1 MCVRAGIIL
10 SAIYAA
16 VVSLN
21 PSASSAG
28 EAPPAGSTAAT
39 DSTSAVGAASALGSD
54 IKLHFDLAAGPL
66 DKALRDFAVQSSR
79 NISYEPSIVAGLQAP
94 AIKGEFT
101 IGDALSL
108 LLKGTKLHAVNVDA
122 KTIRILKKTNSA
134 ARGAAEVRDSG
145 YVRGPDIGT
154 ASQIG
159 PHSPFSSD
167 SSPAS
172 ESEDL
177 SSNDTKM
184 HGKNDLDEITVTG
197 THIRGTKD
205 SPSPVLVFTRDDIDA
220 AGANTIQQF
229 LQSLPQNFGSTSEN
243 TVAALAGKSTNT
255 VSGSAPNL
263 RGLGAGATLV
273 LINGHRVAPGNSD
286 GSFVDISM
294 IPLTAVERIEIVTD
308 GASAIYG
315 SDAVGA
321 VVNII
326 LRTKFDGA
334 ETRVQYGSASD
345 GSTHNVTV
353 GQTVGT
359 DWTGGSGVLS
369 YQYFDQTPLSAASRD
384 YLHSVPLPYD
394 LLPVEAQQSVFVN
407 AEQDVAPG
415 FNIHGDAIYSHRGT
429 NTTSSSDTDST
440 YITYADPS
448 VIDFY
453 SMSLGSTLKLPRQS
467 ELTVTATYSES
478 DTAQQSYET
487 GELTCESLSP
497 YEVLKTKSAI
507 ISVDANLD
515 GVLVSLP
522 AGPVRYAV
530 GAQYRKESF
539 GNTIILPV
547 TDNTFYPSRDV
558 DAGYIE
564 LHVPVVGQTSGSH
577 GDPALELT
585 LADRTEHYGDFG
597 STNNPQFGLIGKAS
611 SSVTIRGTY
620 GTSFVAPLLSELNPV
635 PSAVVPLPGTL
646 FTPVPGQTIPNT
658 LVVDG
663 GNPNLGPEKA
673 RVWTVGL
680 DFKPPEV
687 DGLTAK
693 LTYYDIVFTNEIA
706 TAQSSVLANDA
717 FVDEA
722 FLGPSIVQRNPP
734 PSLVQQL
741 ISEPT
746 YHNPFNINPATIGA
760 IFNSESLNLSSVKT
774 RGLDFGLG
782 YKNTILGT
790 GIDTGID
797 GSYVFTFDNQFS
809 SGAPVVSVL
818 NTSYNPINLRLRA
831 RALATRGPLS
841 GGVYINFTN
850 DYSDNNV
857 IPFGHISSW
866 TTADAVASYAFGS
879 SGSPFNGVTVAL
891 SVINLTNRAPPYV
904 SNPSGYP
911 ITYDGANANALGRY
925 ISLRLQ
931 KHW

>member
-10 SAIYAA
+10 PTFCAA
-16 VVSLN
+16 VLSLN
-21 PSASSAG
+21 ASPYPANAAS
-28 EAPPAGSTAAT
+28 PPDSTAAT
-39 DSTSAVGAASALGSD
+39 SSTSALGSD
-54 IKLHFDLAAGPL
+54 IKLHFDLPAGPM
-66 DKALRDFAVQSSR
+66 DKALRDFAVQANR

-101 IGDALSL
+101 VGNAISI
-108 LLKGTKLHAVNVDA
+108 LLKGTKLRAVDINT
-122 KTIRILKKTNSA
+122 KTIRILEKA
-134 ARGAAEVRDSG
+134 L
-145 YVRGPDIGT
+145 PDT
-154 ASQIG
+154 SLQTV
-159 PHSPFSSD
+159 PED
-167 SSPAS
+167 SSS
-172 ESEDL
+172 KNTEIQS
-177 SSNDTKM
+177 
-184 HGKNDLDEITVTG
+184 KNDIEEITVTG
-197 THIRGTKD
+197 THIRGTTD

-220 AGANTIQQF
+220 AGVNTIQDF
-229 LQSLPQNFGSTSEN
+229 LQSLPQNFGGASQN
-243 TVAALAGKSTNT
+243 TIGTIASSGQTNNS
-255 VSGSAPNL
+255 VNGSAPNL

-315 SDAVGA
+315 SDAVGG

-334 ETRVQYGSASD
+334 ETRVQYGSVSD
-345 GSTHNVTV
+345 GSSHNVQF

-359 DWTGGSGVLS
+359 DWAGGSGVLS

-384 YLHSVPLPYD
+384 YLRSVALPFD
-394 LLPVEAQQSVFVN
+394 LLPVEVQQSVFAN
-407 AEQDVAPG
+407 AAQEVAPG
-415 FNIHGDAIYSHRGT
+415 FNIHGDAIFSHRGT
-429 NTTSSSDTDST
+429 NLAFSNDDPT

-453 SMSLGSTLKLPRQS
+453 SMSLGSTLKLPRQN

-478 DTAQQSYET
+478 DTAQQNYET
-487 GELTCESLSP
+487 GESLSP
-497 YEVLKTKSAI
+497 FQALKTKAAI

-515 GVLVSLP
+515 GVLASIP
-522 AGPVRYAV
+522 AGSIRYAV

-539 GNTIILPV
+539 GNTFIFPV

-558 DAGYIE
+558 DAGYLE
-564 LHVPVVGQTSGSH
+564 LHVPFVGQTAGSH

-585 LADRTEHYGDFG
+585 LADRAEHYSDFG

-635 PSAVVPLPGTL
+635 PSLVFPYPGTL
-646 FTPVPGQTIPNT
+646 FNHVPGQTNPNLLT
-658 LVVDG
+658 VFG
-663 GNPNLGPEKA
+663 GNPDLKPEKA
-673 RVWTVGL
+673 KVWTIGL

-687 DGLTAK
+687 EGLTTK
-693 LTYYDIVFTNEIA
+693 LTYYDIVFTNEIN
-706 TAQSSVLANDA
+706 TAQGGSDELNL

-722 FLGPSIVQRNPP
+722 ILGPDIVRRNPP
-734 PSLVQQL
+734 NSLVQQL

-746 YHNPFNINPATIGA
+746 YENPYNINPATIGA
-760 IFNSESLNLSSVKT
+760 IYNSESMNLSSVKT
-774 RGLDFGLG
+774 KGLDFGFG
-782 YKNTILGT
+782 FKRSILGT

-797 GSYVFTFDNQFS
+797 GTYIFTFDNQFS
-809 SGAPVVSVL
+809 SGAPVVSIL
-818 NTSYNPINLRLRA
+818 NTSYNPINLKLRA

-857 IPFGHISSW
+857 VPYGHVSSW
-866 TTADAVASYAFGS
+866 TTADAVASYEVGS
-879 SGSPFNGVTVAL
+879 SVGPFNGVTIAL
-891 SVINLTNRAPPYV
+891 SVTNLTNRAPPYV

-911 ITYDGANANALGRY
+911 ITFDGANANALGRY
-925 ISLRLQ
+925 ISVRLQ
-931 KHW
+931 KRW

>member
-1 MCVRAGIIL
+1 MTQNNNFTQARRAGVNSIGKPDWIGRLGRKLQGYSGFHSAHSL
-10 SAIYAA
+10 SRGPRPPNNSASISRSVAALLVAFAFVLSVGSVAHAAADSSKHFEIKAKPLADALMEFGVQSGLTVVAPTTLTTGKKGAA
-16 VVSLN
+16 VRGDLAPTDALGRLLKGSGLTFARAADGTIAIQAMVSN
-21 PSASSAG
+21 GPEQASAG
-28 EAPPAGSTAAT
+28 ESGLDN
-39 DSTSAVGAASALGSD
+39 DSTM
-54 IKLHFDLAAGPL
+54 
-66 DKALRDFAVQSSR
+66 
-79 NISYEPSIVAGLQAP
+79 
-94 AIKGEFT
+94 
-101 IGDALSL
+101 
-108 LLKGTKLHAVNVDA
+108 
-122 KTIRILKKTNSA
+122 
-134 ARGAAEVRDSG
+134 
-145 YVRGPDIGT
+145 
-154 ASQIG
+154 
-159 PHSPFSSD
+159 HS
-167 SSPAS
+167 
-172 ESEDL
+172 
-177 SSNDTKM
+177 
-184 HGKNDLDEITVTG
+184 KNDLDEITVTG
-197 THIRGTKD
+197 THIRGTTN

-229 LQSLPQNFGSTSEN
+229 LQSLPQNLGSVSEN
-243 TVAALAGKSTNT
+243 TIAQAAARSQTNNT
-255 VSGSAPNL
+255 VNGSAPNL
-263 RGLGAGATLV
+263 RGLGASATLV

-315 SDAVGA
+315 SDAVGG

-334 ETRVQYGSASD
+334 ETRVQFGSVTD
-345 GSTHNVTV
+345 GSSHNVTV

-384 YLHSVPLPYD
+384 YLHSVPLPFD
-394 LLPVEAQQSVFVN
+394 LLPVEVQQSVFAN
-407 AEQDVAPG
+407 ADQEVAPG

-429 NTTSSSDTDST
+429 NSAVATDADST

-467 ELTVTATYSES
+467 ELALDATYSES
-478 DTAQQSYET
+478 DTAQQQYQA
-487 GELTCESLSP
+487 GESSSPALTNAN
-497 YEVLKTKSAI
+497 KTKSAI

-522 AGPVRYAV
+522 SGPVRYAI

-539 GNTIILPV
+539 GNTITVPV

-558 DAGYIE
+558 DAAYVE
-564 LHVPVVGQTSGSH
+564 LHVPVIGQTSGSH

-585 LADRTEHYGDFG
+585 LADRAEHYSDFG
-597 STNNPQFGLIGKAS
+597 STNNPQFGLIGKPS

-620 GTSFVAPLLSELNPV
+620 GTSFVAPLLSQLNPV
-635 PSAVVPLPGTL
+635 PFEVAPLPGTV
-646 FTPVPGQTIPNT
+646 FNSVPGQTIPNT
-658 LVVDG
+658 LAVFG
-663 GNPNLGPEKA
+663 GNPNLTPEKA

-687 DGLTAK
+687 EGLTAK
-693 LTYYDIVFTNEIA
+693 LTYYDIVFTNEIV
-706 TAQSSVLANDA
+706 TAQQSENELDA
-717 FVDEA
+717 FLDQA
-722 FLGPSIVQRNPP
+722 ILGPNVLQRNPP

-746 YHNPFNINPATIGA
+746 YLNPFNVNPATIGA
-760 IFNSESLNLSSVKT
+760 IYDSESMNLSSAKT

-782 YKNTILGT
+782 YKRTVLGT

-797 GSYVFTFDNQFS
+797 GTYIFAFDNQFS
-809 SGAPVVSVL
+809 NTAPVVSIL

-841 GGVYINFTN
+841 GGIYINFTN
-850 DYSDNNV
+850 DYSNDNV
-857 IPFGHISSW
+857 IHYAHVSSW
-866 TTADAVASYAFGS
+866 TTADAIASYEFGS
-879 SGSPFNGVTVAL
+879 SGGSPNGLTVAL
-891 SVINLTNRAPPYV
+891 SVINLTNRAPPFL
-904 SNPSGYP
+904 SNPSSAYP
-911 ITYDGANANALGRY
+911 ITYDGANANALGRF

-931 KHW
+931 KRW

>member
-1 MCVRAGIIL
+1 M
-10 SAIYAA
+10 
-16 VVSLN
+16 
-21 PSASSAG
+21 
-28 EAPPAGSTAAT
+28 
-39 DSTSAVGAASALGSD
+39 
-54 IKLHFDLAAGPL
+54 
-66 DKALRDFAVQSSR
+66 DKALRDFAVQANR
-79 NISYEPSIVAGLQAP
+79 NISYEPSIVADLQAP
-94 AIKGEFT
+94 ALKGEFT
-101 IGDALSL
+101 IGDALTL
-108 LLKGTKLHAVNVDA
+108 LLKGTKLRAVDINTR
-122 KTIRILKKTNSA
+122 TIRILEKTSP
-134 ARGAAEVRDSG
+134 GTSLQTVPEDS
-145 YVRGPDIGT
+145 
-154 ASQIG
+154 
-159 PHSPFSSD
+159 
-167 SSPAS
+167 
-172 ESEDL
+172 
-177 SSNDTKM
+177 SSNDTET
-184 HGKNDLDEITVTG
+184 HNKNDLDEITVTG
-197 THIRGTKD
+197 THIRGTTN

-220 AGANTIQQF
+220 VGANTIQQF
-229 LQSLPQNFGSTSEN
+229 LQSLPQNFGGASQN
-243 TVAALAGKSTNT
+243 TIGTIASSGQTNNAIN
-255 VSGSAPNL
+255 GSAPNL
-263 RGLGAGATLV
+263 RGLGASATLV

-315 SDAVGA
+315 SDAVGG

-334 ETRVQYGSASD
+334 ETRAQYGSASD
-345 GSTHNVTV
+345 GSMHNVQV

-359 DWTGGSGVLS
+359 DWTNGSGVLS

-384 YLHSVPLPYD
+384 YLRSVPLPFD
-394 LLPVEAQQSVFVN
+394 LLPVQVQQSVFAN
-407 AEQDVAPG
+407 ADQEVAPG

-429 NTTSSSDTDST
+429 NTAFSQEVPPNYYTLAT
-440 YITYADPS
+440 PS

-478 DTAQQSYET
+478 DTAQQDYET
-487 GELTCESLSP
+487 GESLSP
-497 YEVLKTKSAI
+497 FEVLKTKAVI

-522 AGPVRYAV
+522 GGPVRYAV

-539 GNTIILPV
+539 GSTFLLPV

-558 DAGYIE
+558 DAGYVE
-564 LHVPVVGQTSGSH
+564 LHVPVIGQTTSSR

-585 LADRTEHYGDFG
+585 LADRAEHYSDFG

-620 GTSFVAPLLSELNPV
+620 GTSFVAPLLSQLNPV
-635 PSAVVPLPGTL
+635 PSQVAPLPGTV
-646 FTPVPGQTIPNT
+646 FNPVPGQTTPNT
-658 LVVDG
+658 LAVFG
-663 GNPNLGPEKA
+663 GNPDLTPEKA

-687 DGLTAK
+687 EGLTAK
-693 LTYYDIVFTNEIA
+693 LTYYDIVFTNEIVN
-706 TAQSSVLANDA
+706 AQSSENELDA

-722 FLGPSIVQRNPP
+722 ILGPHIVQRNPP
-734 PSLVQQL
+734 SSLVQQL

-746 YHNPFNINPATIGA
+746 YSNPFNVNPATIGA
-760 IFNSESLNLSSVKT
+760 IYDSENMNLSSVKT
-774 RGLDFGLG
+774 RGLDFGFG
-782 YKNTILGT
+782 YKRRILGT
-790 GIDTGID
+790 EIDTGID
-797 GSYVFTFDNQFS
+797 GGYIFAFDNQFS
-809 SGAPVVSVL
+809 STAPVVSIL
-818 NTSYNPINLRLRA
+818 NTSYNPVNLRLRA

-857 IPFGHISSW
+857 IPYGHVSSW

-879 SGSPFNGVTVAL
+879 SGGPFNGTAIAL

>member
-10 SAIYAA
+10 PAICAA
-16 VVSLN
+16 VLSLHAS
-21 PSASSAG
+21 PSSAN
-28 EAPPAGSTAAT
+28 AASPP
-39 DSTSAVGAASALGSD
+39 DSTVAANPTLTLSSNV
-54 IKLHFDLAAGPL
+54 KVHFDLPAEPM
-66 DKALRDFAVQSSR
+66 DKALRDFAVQADR

-101 IGDALSL
+101 VGDALTL
-108 LLKGTKLHAVNVDA
+108 FLKGTKLRAVDVNT
-122 KTIRILKKTNSA
+122 KTIRILEKTS
-134 ARGAAEVRDSG
+134 
-145 YVRGPDIGT
+145 PGT
-154 ASQIG
+154 SLQTV
-159 PHSPFSSD
+159 PED
-167 SSPAS
+167 SSPK
-172 ESEDL
+172 
-177 SSNDTKM
+177 DTETQS
-184 HGKNDLDEITVTG
+184 KNDIDEITVTG
-197 THIRGTKD
+197 THIRGTAN

-229 LQSLPQNFGSTSEN
+229 LQSLPQNFGGASQN
-243 TVAALAGKSTNT
+243 TIGTIASSGQTDNAVN
-255 VSGSAPNL
+255 GSAPNL
-263 RGLGAGATLV
+263 RGLGASATLV
-273 LINGHRVAPGNSD
+273 LINGHRVAPGNND

-315 SDAVGA
+315 SDAVGG

-326 LRTKFDGA
+326 LRTKFDGT
-334 ETRVQYGSASD
+334 ETRVQYGSVSD
-345 GSTHNVTV
+345 GSSHNVQV

-359 DWTGGSGVLS
+359 DWTNGSGVLS

-384 YLHSVPLPYD
+384 YLHSVPLPFD
-394 LLPVEAQQSVFVN
+394 LLPVEVQQSVFAN
-407 AEQDVAPG
+407 ADQEVTPG

-429 NTTSSSDTDST
+429 NSAFSIIDDPIYYTG
-440 YITYADPS
+440 ADPS

-453 SMSLGSTLKLPRQS
+453 SMSLGFTLKLPRQS
-467 ELTVTATYSES
+467 ELTVTATYSEN
-478 DTAQQSYET
+478 DTAQQDYET
-487 GELTCESLSP
+487 GESLSP
-497 YEVLKTKSAI
+497 YIVTKTKAAI

-530 GAQYRKESF
+530 GVQYRKESF
-539 GNTIILPV
+539 GSTFVLPV

-558 DAGYIE
+558 DAAYVE
-564 LHVPVVGQTSGSH
+564 LHVPVIGQTSGSH

-585 LADRTEHYGDFG
+585 LADRAEHYSDFG
-597 STNNPQFGLIGKAS
+597 STNNPQIGLIGKAS
-611 SSVTIRGTY
+611 PSVTIRGTY
-620 GTSFVAPLLSELNPV
+620 GTSFVAPLLSQLSPV
-635 PSAVVPLPGTL
+635 PSAVVSLPGTL

-658 LVVDG
+658 LAVFG
-663 GNPNLGPEKA
+663 GNSDLGPEKA

-687 DGLTAK
+687 EGLTAK
-693 LTYYDIVFTNEIA
+693 LTYYDIVFTNEIVN
-706 TAQSSVLANDA
+706 AQASENELDA

-722 FLGPSIVQRNPP
+722 ILGPNIVQRNPP
-734 PSLVQQL
+734 SSLVQQL

-746 YHNPFNINPATIGA
+746 YTNPLNVNPATIGA
-760 IFNSESLNLSSVKT
+760 IYDSEDMNLSSAKT

-782 YKNTILGT
+782 YKRTILGT

-797 GSYVFTFDNQFS
+797 GGYIFKFDNQFS
-809 SGAPVVSVL
+809 SGAPVVSIL

-857 IPFGHISSW
+857 IPYGHVSSW
-866 TTADAVASYAFGS
+866 TTADAVASYEFGS
-879 SGSPFNGVTVAL
+879 SGGPFNGATVAL
-891 SVINLTNRAPPYV
+891 SMINLANRAPPYV

-911 ITYDGANANALGRY
+911 ITYDGANANALGRF

-931 KHW
+931 KRW

>member
-1 MCVRAGIIL
+1 MTGKALCCAISASIVVILLVFASIRSAEAQSQVQAQPKDFNVPAQSATTGIPEFARQAGIQIL
-10 SAIYAA
+10 VSETLVHGKRTAA
-16 VVSLN
+16 VTGSH
-21 PSASSAG
+21 SIE
-28 EAPPAGSTAAT
+28 EALE
-39 DSTSAVGAASALGSD
+39 V
-54 IKLHFDLAAGPL
+54 
-66 DKALRDFAVQSSR
+66 
-79 NISYEPSIVAGLQAP
+79 
-94 AIKGEFT
+94 
-101 IGDALSL
+101 
-108 LLKGTKLHAVNVDA
+108 LLKGTGLIATSRDGVTYTVAVPPAPTTSLNRTAVA
-122 KTIRILKKTNSA
+122 
-134 ARGAAEVRDSG
+134 GAEA
-145 YVRGPDIGT
+145 
-154 ASQIG
+154 ASQG
-159 PHSPFSSD
+159 
-167 SSPAS
+167 
-172 ESEDL
+172 ESGLDENL
-177 SSNDTKM
+177 TN
-184 HGKNDLDEITVTG
+184 KNGLDEITVTG
-197 THIRGTKD
+197 THIRGTTN

-220 AGANTIQQF
+220 AGANTIQDF
-229 LQSLPQNFGSTSEN
+229 LQSLPQNFGSVSAN
-243 TVAALAGKSTNT
+243 TIAADAGRGTNG
-255 VSGSAPNL
+255 VNGSAPNL

-273 LINGHRVAPGNSD
+273 LINGHRVAPGNFD

-315 SDAVGA
+315 SDAVGG

-326 LRTKFDGA
+326 LRTKFDGT
-334 ETRVQYGSASD
+334 ETRVQYGSVTD
-345 GSTHNVTV
+345 GSSHNVQV

-384 YLHSVPLPYD
+384 YLHSVSLPFD
-394 LLPVEAQQSVFVN
+394 LLPVEVQQSVFAN
-407 AEQDVAPG
+407 AEQEVAPG

-429 NTTSSSDTDST
+429 NTAVSYDTDST
-440 YITYADPS
+440 YITSASPA

-467 ELTVTATYSES
+467 ELTLTATYSES
-478 DTAQQSYET
+478 DTALQAYET
-487 GELTCESLSP
+487 GESLF
-497 YEVLKTKSAI
+497 EVVKTKAAI

-539 GNTIILPV
+539 GETFILPV

-558 DAGYIE
+558 DAAYVE
-564 LHVPVVGQTSGSH
+564 LHVPVIGQTTSSH

-585 LADRTEHYGDFG
+585 LADRAEHYSDFG
-597 STNNPQFGLIGKAS
+597 STNNPQFGLIGKVS

-620 GTSFVAPLLSELNPV
+620 GTSFVAPLLSQLNPV
-635 PSAVVPLPGTL
+635 PSQVEPLPGTV
-646 FTPVPGQTIPNT
+646 FSPVAGQTIPNT
-658 LVVDG
+658 LALFG
-663 GNPNLGPEKA
+663 GNPDLGPEKA

-687 DGLTAK
+687 EGLTAK
-693 LTYYDIVFTNEIA
+693 LTYYDIVFTNEIT
-706 TAQSSVLANDA
+706 TAIASENFLDA

-734 PSLVQQL
+734 SLLVQQL

-746 YHNPFNINPATIGA
+746 YVNPFNINPATIGA
-760 IFNSESLNLSSVKT
+760 IYDSENMNLSSVKT
-774 RGLDFGLG
+774 RGLDFSLG
-782 YKNTILGT
+782 YKRMLLGT

-797 GSYVFTFDNQFS
+797 GTYIFAFDNQFS
-809 SGAPVVSVL
+809 ATAPVTSIL
-818 NTSYNPINLRLRA
+818 NTTYNPINLRLRA
-831 RALATRGPLS
+831 RSLATHGPLS

-857 IPFGHISSW
+857 IPYGHVSSW

-879 SGSPFNGVTVAL
+879 SGGPFNGTTVAL

-904 SNPSGYP
+904 SASNVYG
-911 ITYDGANANALGRY
+911 ITYDGANANALGRF

-931 KHW
+931 KRW

>member
-1 MCVRAGIIL
+1 MGMGHRFLASIVCLSMCSVGWALDLDRQQQFDIPAQKL
-10 SAIYAA
+10 STALVEFSRQAKTPI
-16 VVSLN
+16 V
-21 PSASSAG
+21 SSAPDVERFNSPG
-28 EAPPAGSTAAT
+28 VTGRMSLKQALRNLLQGTGLEIRTT
-39 DSTSAVGAASALGSD
+39 DNGAIAVGVFGA
-54 IKLHFDLAAGPL
+54 KPL
-66 DKALRDFAVQSSR
+66 RESES
-79 NISYEPSIVAGLQAP
+79 
-94 AIKGEFT
+94 
-101 IGDALSL
+101 
-108 LLKGTKLHAVNVDA
+108 
-122 KTIRILKKTNSA
+122 
-134 ARGAAEVRDSG
+134 GANM
-145 YVRGPDIGT
+145 
-154 ASQIG
+154 
-159 PHSPFSSD
+159 
-167 SSPAS
+167 SSPLPTSPGAS
-172 ESEDL
+172 LQTVLEN
-177 SSNDTKM
+177 SSSKDTETQ
-184 HGKNDLDEITVTG
+184 GKNDLDEITVTG
-197 THIRGTKD
+197 THIRGTTN
-205 SPSPVLVFTRDDIDA
+205 SPSPVLVFTRNDIDA

-229 LQSLPQNFGSTSEN
+229 LQSLPQNFGGTSQN
-243 TVAALAGKSTNT
+243 TIGNIAASNSTNS
-255 VSGSAPNL
+255 VNGSAPNL
-263 RGLGAGATLV
+263 RGLGASATLV

-315 SDAVGA
+315 SDAVGG

-334 ETRVQYGSASD
+334 ETRVQYGSVTD
-345 GSTHNVTV
+345 GSSHNVTV
-353 GQTVGT
+353 GQSVGT

-369 YQYFDQTPLSAASRD
+369 YQYFDQTPLSAGSRD
-384 YLHSVPLPYD
+384 YLHSVLLPFD
-394 LLPVEAQQSVFVN
+394 LLPVEVQQSVFAN
-407 AEQDVAPG
+407 ADQEVAPG

-429 NTTSSSDTDST
+429 NSASTYDLVDST
-440 YITYADPS
+440 SEFTAAGPT

-478 DTAQQSYET
+478 DTAQQFYEQAYEP
-487 GELTCESLSP
+487 GESLSP
-497 YEVLKTKSAI
+497 LEVLKTKAAI

-539 GNTIILPV
+539 GNTFILPV

-558 DAGYIE
+558 DAGYVE
-564 LHVPVVGQTSGSH
+564 LHVPVIGQTTSSR

-585 LADRTEHYGDFG
+585 LADRAEHYSDFG
-597 STNNPQFGLIGKAS
+597 STNNPQFGLIGKAL

-620 GTSFVAPLLSELNPV
+620 GTSFVAPLLSQLNPV
-635 PSAVVPLPGTL
+635 PSAVEPFPGTL
-646 FTPVPGQTIPNT
+646 FNSVPGQKIPNT
-658 LVVDG
+658 LLLYG
-663 GNPNLGPEKA
+663 GNPDLGPEKA

-687 DGLTAK
+687 EGLTAK
-693 LTYYDIVFTNEIA
+693 LTYYDIVFTNEIITAA
-706 TAQSSVLANDA
+706 TSFDLLDA
-717 FVDEA
+717 FVDESI
-722 FLGPSIVQRNPP
+722 LGPNVVQRNPQS
-734 PSLVQQL
+734 SLVQQL
-741 ISEPT
+741 IAQPT
-746 YHNPFNINPATIGA
+746 YENPYNLNPATIGA
-760 IFNSESLNLSSVKT
+760 IFDNENMNLSSAKT

-782 YKNTILGT
+782 YKRTILGT

-797 GSYVFTFDNQFS
+797 GTYIFTFDNQFS
-809 SGAPVVSVL
+809 STAPVVSIL

-850 DYSDNNV
+850 DYSDTNV
-857 IPFGHISSW
+857 IPYGHVSSW

-879 SGSPFNGVTVAL
+879 SGGPFNGVTIAL

-904 SNPSGYP
+904 FNPHGYA
-911 ITYDGANANALGRY
+911 ITYDGANANPLGRY

>member
-1 MCVRAGIIL
+1 MCARAGIIL

-16 VVSLN
+16 VLSLN
-21 PSASSAG
+21 ASPSQANAAS
-28 EAPPAGSTAAT
+28 PPDSTAA
-39 DSTSAVGAASALGSD
+39 STSTSALGSD
-54 IKLHFDLAAGPL
+54 IKLHFDLPAGPM
-66 DKALRDFAVQSSR
+66 DKALRDFAVQAGR

-94 AIKGEFT
+94 AIKGDFT
-101 IGDALSL
+101 VGDALSF
-108 LLKGTKLHAVNVDA
+108 LLKGTTLRAADINT
-122 KTIRILKKTNSA
+122 KTIRILEKTS
-134 ARGAAEVRDSG
+134 SG
-145 YVRGPDIGT
+145 TSLQTVPENF
-154 ASQIG
+154 
-159 PHSPFSSD
+159 SPK
-167 SSPAS
+167 
-172 ESEDL
+172 
-177 SSNDTKM
+177 DTETQS
-184 HGKNDLDEITVTG
+184 KNDIEEITVTG
-197 THIRGTKD
+197 THIRGTTS

-220 AGANTIQQF
+220 AGVNTIQQF
-229 LQSLPQNFGSTSEN
+229 LQSLPQNFGGTSEN
-243 TVAALAGKSTNT
+243 TIGNVAAHSNN
-255 VSGSAPNL
+255 SINGSAPNL

-315 SDAVGA
+315 SDAVGG

-334 ETRVQYGSASD
+334 ETRVQYGSVSD
-345 GSTHNVTV
+345 GSMHNVQV

-359 DWTGGSGVLS
+359 DWTNGSGVLS

-384 YLHSVPLPYD
+384 YLHSVPLPFD
-394 LLPVEAQQSVFVN
+394 LLPEQVQQSVFAN
-407 AEQDVAPG
+407 ANQEVAPG

-429 NTTSSSDTDST
+429 NTAASIDDPT
-440 YITYADPS
+440 YVTYADPS

-478 DTAQQSYET
+478 DTAQQQYQTTS
-487 GELTCESLSP
+487 ELTGESLSP
-497 YEVLKTKSAI
+497 VIVEKTKAAI

-522 AGPVRYAV
+522 AGPVRYAI

-539 GNTIILPV
+539 GSTYILPV
-547 TDNTFYPSRDV
+547 TDNTFYPSRHV
-558 DAGYIE
+558 DAGYVE
-564 LHVPVVGQTSGSH
+564 LHVPVIGQTSGSH

-585 LADRTEHYGDFG
+585 LADRAEHYSDFG
-597 STNNPQFGLIGKAS
+597 STNDPQFGLIGNAS

-620 GTSFVAPLLSELNPV
+620 GTSFVAPLLSQLNPV
-635 PSAVVPLPGTL
+635 PSQVLPIPGTD
-646 FTPVPGQTIPNT
+646 FNPVPGQTIPNT
-658 LVVDG
+658 LAVSG
-663 GNPNLGPEKA
+663 GNPDLRPEKA

-687 DGLTAK
+687 EGLTAK
-693 LTYYDIVFTNEIA
+693 LTYYDIVFTNEIV
-706 TAQSSVLANDA
+706 TANTSFNDLDA
-717 FVDEA
+717 FVDESI
-722 FLGPSIVQRNPP
+722 LGPNIVQRNPP
-734 PSLVQQL
+734 SSLIQQL

-746 YHNPFNINPATIGA
+746 YQNFFNINPATIGA
-760 IFNSESLNLSSVKT
+760 IYDSESMNLSSVKT

-782 YKNTILGT
+782 YKRTILGT

-797 GSYVFTFDNQFS
+797 GGYIFAFDNQFS
-809 SGAPVVSVL
+809 GSAPVVSIL

-831 RALATRGPLS
+831 RALATRGSLS

-857 IPFGHISSW
+857 IPYGHVSSW
-866 TTADAVASYAFGS
+866 TTADAVASYEFSS
-879 SGSPFNGVTVAL
+879 SGGPFNGTTVAL
-891 SVINLTNRAPPYV
+891 SVINLTNRTPPYV

-911 ITYDGANANALGRY
+911 ITYDGANANALGRF

-931 KHW
+931 KRW